1 MSSKLNRAAVGVLMA
16 LIAVALV
23 DVSSTLAQQ
32 APSTSS
38 DVVATTCGAGTL
50 EKCSDLKVEQCSW
63 DIDFKVSVAEKS
75 ISFHIKKD
83 DCKPTGT
90 VPVYKNNPS
99 ESYSLSQSCDLL
111 AVFLGMPRG
120 SGCS

>member
-1 MSSKLNRAAVGVLMA
+1 MSSKLNRAAAGVLMA
-16 LIAVALV
+16 LMAVAMV

-38 DVVATTCGAGTL
+38 DVVSTTCGAGTM
-50 EKCSDLKVEQCSW
+50 EKCADLKVEQCSW
-63 DIDFKVSVAEKS
+63 DIDFKISVAEKS
-75 ISFHIKKD
+75 FSFHIKKD

-90 VPVYKNNPS
+90 VPAYKDNPK
-99 ESYSLSQSCDLL
+99 ESYSLSASCDLL
-111 AVFLGMPRG
+111 SVFLGMPRG